1 MKLCFSPP
9 PCMAPQSSFLWSCQ
23 NMLTKCV
30 VAFPK
35 AKKPLNIN
43 TVCVYK
49 REEKERKCF
58 FFLIFLLSFDSF
70 LFCLET
76 YWDACMAEKS
86 CDELLIVD
94 SFIKAPRRTRT
105 WHFLTLNLQRTDTN
119 ALMLFKLV
127 YKLRRVGGTSC
138 FKKGRK
144 KKPDVQVLTDLA
156 WKHQQA
162 HSRKCVCVDDCVF
175 GFAWGNVHQ
184 TLKNVWRTQPFS
196 FSTQRKRANGSQNA
210 RGKHSSNSVRAKG
223 ADQRESCL
231 QFRPTRQFFPRLPG
245 ERAQREI
252 NLRYQ
257 FAEFCSIDGW
267 VPRDFTLGAQE
278 PGPVNKIT

>member
-1 MKLCFSPP
+1 
-9 PCMAPQSSFLWSCQ
+9 
-23 NMLTKCV
+23 
-30 VAFPK
+30 
-35 AKKPLNIN
+35 
-43 TVCVYK
+43 
-49 REEKERKCF
+49 
-58 FFLIFLLSFDSF
+58 
-70 LFCLET
+70 
-76 YWDACMAEKS
+76 MAEQS
-86 CDELLIVD
+86 CDELLIDD
-94 SFIKAPRRTRT
+94 SFIKAPCCTHT

-119 ALMLFKLV
+119 ALMFQTCLQIGASWQSSRLKKKKKKENL
-127 YKLRRVGGTSC
+127 TSRYWQTWPESID
-138 FKKGRK
+138 GRK
-144 KKPDVQVLTDLA
+144 RQKVRL
-156 WKHQQA
+156 
-162 HSRKCVCVDDCVF
+162 CVCIRPCVWVCMREHTPDF
-175 GFAWGNVHQ
+175 EKCM
-184 TLKNVWRTQPFS
+184 KNTAFFF

-267 VPRDFTLGAQE
+267 VPRDFTPSAQE

>member
-1 MKLCFSPP
+1 M
-9 PCMAPQSSFLWSCQ
+9 
-23 NMLTKCV
+23 CV
-30 VAFPK
+30 S
-35 AKKPLNIN
+35 
-43 TVCVYK
+43 
-49 REEKERKCF
+49 

-76 YWDACMAEKS
+76 YWDACIAKQS
-86 CDELLIVD
+86 CDELLIDD
-94 SFIKAPRRTRT
+94 SFIKAPCCTRT

-119 ALMLFKLV
+119 ALMSFKLV
-127 YKLRRVGGTSC
+127 YKLGRVGGPLALKNTTSRFWQTWPESIYEC
-138 FKKGRK
+138 RGES
-144 KKPDVQVLTDLA
+144 A
-156 WKHQQA
+156 
-162 HSRKCVCVDDCVF
+162 SVCMTVF
-175 GFAWGNVHQ
+175 GFAWGNIHQ

-231 QFRPTRQFFPRLPG
+231 QFRPTRQFFPWLPG

-267 VPRDFTLGAQE
+267 VPRDFTPSAQE

>member
-1 MKLCFSPP
+1 M
-9 PCMAPQSSFLWSCQ
+9 
-23 NMLTKCV
+23 
-30 VAFPK
+30 
-35 AKKPLNIN
+35 
-43 TVCVYK
+43 
-49 REEKERKCF
+49 CF

-76 YWDACMAEKS
+76 YWDACIAKQS
-86 CDELLIVD
+86 SDELLIDD
-94 SFIKAPRRTRT
+94 SFIKAPCCTRT
-105 WHFLTLNLQRTDTN
+105 WHFLTLSLQRTDTN
-119 ALMLFKLV
+119 ACMLFKLV
-127 YKLRRVGGTSC
+127 YKLGRVGGPLAL
-138 FKKGRK
+138 K
-144 KKPDVQVLTDLA
+144 KKAQTWRPGTDRPGLKA
-156 WKHQQA
+156 STSA
-162 HSRKCVCVDDCVF
+162 EERVRLCVYDCVF
-175 GFAWGNVHQ
+175 GFAWGNIHQ
-184 TLKNVWRTQPFS
+184 ILKNVWRTQPFS

-267 VPRDFTLGAQE
+267 VPRDFTPSAQE